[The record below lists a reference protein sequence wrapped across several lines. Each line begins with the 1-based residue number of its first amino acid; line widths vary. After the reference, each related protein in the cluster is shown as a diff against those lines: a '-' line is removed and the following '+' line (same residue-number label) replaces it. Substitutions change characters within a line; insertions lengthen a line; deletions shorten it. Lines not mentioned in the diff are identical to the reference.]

1 MKFTIITERLV
12 AADCLVPACLEPPP
26 ISLAQPP
33 RPLPLPLPRTNQIDS
48 AAQRSRKKIN
58 TASQASDKKGSKK
71 KNEQKESNMQ
81 NMHKQTHTHSHTHV
95 LTL

>member
-33 RPLPLPLPRTNQIDS
+33 RPLPLPLPLPRTNQIDS

-71 KNEQKESNMQ
+71 KK
-81 NMHKQTHTHSHTHV
+81 KKK
-95 LTL
+95 